1 MIHPP
6 ISVFLTL
13 SLPPRSNGD
22 KVSCP
27 RELTVPL
34 NYPPSLFHWEDENRR
49 NWHEL
54 WSSHCPCPTPFLCQ
68 HSCLYL
74 CPVTK
79 GELSMPGQ
87 DQPLHLLGPSTPYW
101 LLKDTAPGSPFSLVP
116 SVFLFPNLTMT
127 SFLPSKY
134 TLSWPRFLFPR
145 MAPALSSLQLNSW
158 DSYLYLSSP
167 NPLLPLSM
175 PVRLSLLKLFLSRS
189 PTSSFC

>member
-27 RELTVPL
+27 CELTVPL
-34 NYPPSLFHWEDENRR
+34 PTLLLYFTEKMKTE
-49 NWHEL
+49 EVGM
-54 WSSHCPCPTPFLCQ
+54 SSGPHIACPTPFLCQ
-68 HSCLYL
+68 RSCLYL

-79 GELSMPGQ
+79 GEISMPGQ

-116 SVFLFPNLTMT
+116 SVFLFPDLTMT
-127 SFLPSKY
+127 SFLPPKY
-134 TLSWPRFLFPR
+134 TLS
-145 MAPALSSLQLNSW
+145 
-158 DSYLYLSSP
+158 
-167 NPLLPLSM
+167 
-175 PVRLSLLKLFLSRS
+175 
-189 PTSSFC
+189 